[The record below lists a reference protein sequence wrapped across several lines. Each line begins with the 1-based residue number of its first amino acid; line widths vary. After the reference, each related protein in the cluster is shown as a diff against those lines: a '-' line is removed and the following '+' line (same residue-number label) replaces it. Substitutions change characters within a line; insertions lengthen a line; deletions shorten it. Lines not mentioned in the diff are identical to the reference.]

1 MRYSP
6 SRYSKYP
13 FTYMRLLIM
22 IFGAHHH
29 DIRYVFFRS
38 MRLFF
43 NIQTSLYVF
52 SKTLNIEVNLYLQ
65 Y

>member
-1 MRYSP
+1 MRFSS
-6 SRYSKYP
+6 SRYSKYL
-13 FTYMRLLIM
+13 FTYMRHLIM
-22 IFGAHHH
+22 IFEAPHH

-38 MRLFF
+38 MRLLF

-52 SKTLNIEVNLYLQ
+52 TKILNIEVNLNSQ